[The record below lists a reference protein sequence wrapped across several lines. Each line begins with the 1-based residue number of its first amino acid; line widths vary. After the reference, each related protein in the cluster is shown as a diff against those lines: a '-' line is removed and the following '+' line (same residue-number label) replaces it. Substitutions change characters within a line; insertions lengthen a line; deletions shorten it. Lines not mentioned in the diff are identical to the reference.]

1 MAGMMVELE
10 KFGVLA
16 KVKIPKNGLS
26 ARNPYATAHARL
38 AWHCSSC
45 CGASWANPGRG
56 CGMKRLRGGK
66 VWAVLGS
73 GTSHHLR
80 APA

>member
-1 MAGMMVELE
+1 MAEEPE

-16 KVKIPKNGLS
+16 KVKILKNGL
-26 ARNPYATAHARL
+26 ARNPYTTAHARL
-38 AWHCSSC
+38 AWHCSSWC
-45 CGASWANPGRG
+45 VAGWAIPGRG

-73 GTSHHLR
+73 GTPHHLG